1 MSIESVFYQ
10 AQHYAHRT
18 AQSGKAA
25 TGCSGA
31 AICYKINRLGKNLTP
46 ICTIV
51 TIRTKSTSRR
61 LLMDK
66 VTTADARKNFA
77 DIVNQVAYGKEPII
91 LTRRGKELAAL
102 VSIDDLMLLQKL
114 EDQLDI
120 VDAWKAKEEPGEDI
134 NWSDLRKELDL

>member
-1 MSIESVFYQ
+1 
-10 AQHYAHRT
+10 
-18 AQSGKAA
+18 
-25 TGCSGA
+25 
-31 AICYKINRLGKNLTP
+31 
-46 ICTIV
+46 
-51 TIRTKSTSRR
+51 
-61 LLMDK
+61 MDK